1 MQYLTLIPC
10 RTSLRSCYLV
20 WYLAGYTFDFLVR
33 YAVSY
38 RAAAAWDCQKDRER
52 FSAHFIIHSRLQ
64 MVNENPHECGCR
76 RQKMRKRSQR
86 FFPKDLGWAESV
98 DMQKIADGE

>member
-38 RAAAAWDCQKDRER
+38 QAAAAWHCKKDRER
-52 FSAHFIIHSRLQ
+52 FSAHFIIHSSELLLTALCEVS
-64 MVNENPHECGCR
+64 MVT
-76 RQKMRKRSQR
+76 
-86 FFPKDLGWAESV
+86 V
-98 DMQKIADGE
+98 

>member
-38 RAAAAWDCQKDRER
+38 RAAAAWHCKKDRER
-52 FSAHFIIHSRLQ
+52 FSAHFIIHSFYSACAVRGHQ
-64 MVNENPHECGCR
+64 VA
-76 RQKMRKRSQR
+76 S
-86 FFPKDLGWAESV
+86 LG
-98 DMQKIADGE
+98 